1 MLSYWYRTLDVDSEN
16 PYAFIEAMEL
26 NTVQDTMFHTV
37 AVPIGE
43 GMIELGRSPTME
55 ETRARTLKAN
65 REYQEKKKESKKSSK
80 KKNGKKKNRK

>member
-43 GMIELGRSPTME
+43 GMIELGRSPTMD

-65 REYQEKKKESKKSSK
+65 REYQEKKKSSKK